1 MVTPSMGSTATQKIN
16 FRSAL
21 DQILYNPAI
30 VTDDGFAMTDQSIP
44 LEIKNAPIKPA
55 VSADA
60 PIGVFDSGV
69 GGISVLQHIH
79 ALLPHEQLLYVAD
92 SKYAPYGSKTP
103 EEIQS
108 RCFAIADFLIEKGVK
123 AIVVACNTATAAAI
137 DLMRARYA
145 LPIIGME
152 PAVKPAA
159 EASRNGVIGVLATV
173 GTLKSAQFAGLL
185 ESYGRNVKVVTQGCI
200 GLVECI
206 EHGELRSEATLNLL
220 EKYCQPLLDEGADAI
235 VLGCTHYP
243 FVKPLIRQIVGDGV
257 TLIDTGAA
265 VAKHLQSR
273 LSAIDLLVMR
283 PQAGSVKFWTNNQA
297 ADARQV
303 IESLWGRR
311 ADIEL
316 L

>member
-1 MVTPSMGSTATQKIN
+1 
-16 FRSAL
+16 
-21 DQILYNPAI
+21 
-30 VTDDGFAMTDQSIP
+30 MTNQTMT
-44 LEIKNAPIKPA
+44 LEIKNIPIQPIA
-55 VSADA
+55 ADA

-92 SKYAPYGSKTP
+92 SRYAPYGSKTP
-103 EEIQS
+103 QEIQS
-108 RCFAIADFLIEKGVK
+108 RCFEIADFLITKGAK

-137 DLMRARYA
+137 DMMREKYT

-159 EASRNGVIGVLATV
+159 EASKNGVIGVLATV

-206 EHGELRSEATLNLL
+206 ERGELSSDNTLDLL
-220 EKYCQPLLDEGADAI
+220 KKYCQPLLDEGADTI

-243 FVKPLIRQIVGDGV
+243 FVKSLISQIVGDGV
-257 TLIDTGAA
+257 ILIDTGAA
-265 VAKHLQSR
+265 VANHLQKR
-273 LSAIDLLVMR
+273 LATLDLLTQQHQTGTVR
-283 PQAGSVKFWTNNQA
+283 FWTNSQA
-297 ADARQV
+297 ADAKQV
-303 IESLWGRR
+303 IEALWGES
-311 ADIEL
+311 AEVEFF
-316 L
+316 

>member
-1 MVTPSMGSTATQKIN
+1 
-16 FRSAL
+16 
-21 DQILYNPAI
+21 
-30 VTDDGFAMTDQSIP
+30 MTDQSMS
-44 LEIKNAPIKPA
+44 LEIKNVPIRPA
-55 VSADA
+55 ASADA

-103 EEIQS
+103 DEIQS
-108 RCFAIADFLIEKGVK
+108 RCFAITDFLIEKGVK

-159 EASRNGVIGVLATV
+159 EASKNGVIGVLATV

-185 ESYGRNVKVVTQGCI
+185 ESYGRNVKVVTQGCV

-206 EHGELRSEATLNLL
+206 ERGELRGDATLNLL
-220 EKYCQPLLDEGADAI
+220 EKYCQPLLDEGADTI

-243 FVKPLIRQIVGDGV
+243 FVKPLIRQIVGAEI

-265 VAKHLQSR
+265 VAKHLQKR
-273 LSAIDLLVMR
+273 LAAIDLLTSHKE
-283 PQAGSVKFWTNNQA
+283 PGSVRFWTNSQA
-297 ADARQV
+297 ADAKRV
-303 IESLWGRR
+303 IEALWSRS
-311 ADIEL
+311 AEVTYF
-316 L
+316 